1 MAQDLKPKKH
11 SKGFFVRLFSG
22 TSLAVI
28 AIATTLSVMIPSYVQ
43 WKNYYDHIMA
53 EKAEKA
59 RLEAL
64 PLVLIGI
71 SAELDKKVKYYDN
84 DTAEPEKTDFVVRA
98 NFTEKGSAFSKK
110 LSADDFSMTVPEDFS
125 KKGGT
130 IKFSYIYTPEKK
142 DGEVED
148 PKPIEKTTELT
159 LTLIEPDETVFKVM
173 KEPTFTEEGYAENIK
188 GTRKVLPI
196 LNTTDYEYLEKM
208 SIGVAVFTHKE
219 SGIIIKK
226 AITNK
231 FNIIDA
237 ENKRKEYNNI
247 NCHFANDIDG
257 LKIIYNEGKF
267 IFNTKDNKI
276 VSFGSIDAKET
287 SIEFQTG
294 EYTINGS
301 INAKTLVIKSHVKV
315 NLNGKIESSNMIAEK
330 DSEFNIT
337 CTSSNNIIIAEYG
350 SLKLYGKAK
359 FIGSGGNTAIE
370 LNGGATL
377 SLTSD
382 SRIVGE
388 NFYFFI
394 GTFSANKDGL
404 KKGYFCIPADCTQDN
419 GSYYLGENCILDL
432 SRCENKYF
440 CNIETK
446 KVSDKYIIVTAPD
459 TVNPGVAQ
467 DPDGNNVTLPTLNF
481 SDYNVEIVDKKFV
494 FTHTVT
500 KLFIELSFDKVS
512 ELKVDGLT
520 INYSESTGYKFSVD
534 ENKEINLTGK
544 LSIES
549 FIISGKGKLSIT
561 GELKVSKLLLVES
574 GSTLKVNAS
583 KKSDAIIMENG
594 GKAELYGTVVVN
606 AADGQTGI
614 CFTSAK
620 SALYLSNTSRV
631 TVSGGTFTI
640 GYFYTNENVK
650 IYYPKTATLANNKI
664 TSSENNILLSYGSI
678 CKIVFEAVE

>member
-159 LTLIEPDETVFKVM
+159 LTLTEPDETVFKVM
-173 KEPTFTEEGYAENIK
+173 KAPTFTEEGYAENIK

-208 SIGVAVFTHKE
+208 SIGVVVFTHKE

-257 LKIIYNEGKF
+257 LKIAYNEGKF

-276 VSFGSIDAKET
+276 VSFGSIEAKET

-301 INAKTLVIKSHVKV
+301 INAKTLVIKSNVKV

-330 DSEFNIT
+330 DHM
-337 CTSSNNIIIAEYG
+337 Y
-350 SLKLYGKAK
+350 
-359 FIGSGGNTAIE
+359 
-370 LNGGATL
+370 
-377 SLTSD
+377 
-382 SRIVGE
+382 
-388 NFYFFI
+388 
-394 GTFSANKDGL
+394 
-404 KKGYFCIPADCTQDN
+404 
-419 GSYYLGENCILDL
+419 
-432 SRCENKYF
+432 
-440 CNIETK
+440 
-446 KVSDKYIIVTAPD
+446 
-459 TVNPGVAQ
+459 
-467 DPDGNNVTLPTLNF
+467 
-481 SDYNVEIVDKKFV
+481 
-494 FTHTVT
+494 
-500 KLFIELSFDKVS
+500 
-512 ELKVDGLT
+512 
-520 INYSESTGYKFSVD
+520 
-534 ENKEINLTGK
+534 
-544 LSIES
+544 
-549 FIISGKGKLSIT
+549 
-561 GELKVSKLLLVES
+561 
-574 GSTLKVNAS
+574 
-583 KKSDAIIMENG
+583 
-594 GKAELYGTVVVN
+594 
-606 AADGQTGI
+606 
-614 CFTSAK
+614 
-620 SALYLSNTSRV
+620 
-631 TVSGGTFTI
+631 
-640 GYFYTNENVK
+640 
-650 IYYPKTATLANNKI
+650 
-664 TSSENNILLSYGSI
+664 
-678 CKIVFEAVE
+678 